1 MTVAVAM
8 TMMTMVKVMMIV
20 MMGLRH
26 LNSAALPHVH
36 DLPRAVP

>member
-1 MTVAVAM
+1 MTVAMAM
-8 TMMTMVKVMMIV
+8 AMMTMVKVM

-26 LNSAALPHVH
+26 LNSAALPHVY

>member
-1 MTVAVAM
+1 MTVAMTVA
-8 TMMTMVKVMMIV
+8 MMTMVKVMMIV

-36 DLPRAVP
+36 GLPRAVP